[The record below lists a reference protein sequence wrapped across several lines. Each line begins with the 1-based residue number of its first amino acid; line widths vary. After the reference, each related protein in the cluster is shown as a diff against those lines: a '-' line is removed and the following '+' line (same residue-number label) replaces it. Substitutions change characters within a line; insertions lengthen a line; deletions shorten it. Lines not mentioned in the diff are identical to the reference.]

1 MIIKV
6 DIREQEMFKLIK
18 YYLEI
23 SPSYKNITIV
33 SENLPLGDVI
43 ICDDKNVE
51 RLIVER
57 KSIRDLSASIK
68 DGRYEEQSYRLNG
81 SPFSNH
87 NIIYLIEGDLNS
99 KFLFK
104 DRIDKISMYSAMFS
118 LNHYKGFSVLRTFSI
133 DETSLVICNMAYKMK
148 KCDTEN
154 KKPYYKNKSD
164 SYSDVVSKP
173 MTEKTEVVVED
184 TSITTEQNVTPS
196 VDNNGL
202 ELNEANEPNEAN
214 EKDYC
219 AVIKKVK
226 KENVTPQ
233 NIGEIM
239 LCQIPGISSVSA
251 IAILKEFQT
260 LPNLLNKLNENNDC
274 LNDVCYVNSKNQT
287 RKINKTVIQN
297 IKKFLLC

>member
-33 SENLPLGDVI
+33 SENLPLGDLI
-43 ICDDKNVE
+43 ICDENNVE
-51 RLIVER
+51 RLIIER
-57 KSIRDLSASIK
+57 KSIRDLSSSIK

-118 LNHYKGFSVLRTFSI
+118 LNHYKGFSVLRTFTI

-148 KCDTEN
+148 KCDMEN
-154 KKPYYKNKSD
+154 KKPYYKNKVEALSEPVSNPI
-164 SYSDVVSKP
+164 SYQEDVVIQETP
-173 MTEKTEVVVED
+173 
-184 TSITTEQNVTPS
+184 ITTDKPL
-196 VDNNGL
+196 VDNN
-202 ELNEANEPNEAN
+202 ETHVNETHVN

-239 LCQIPGISSVSA
+239 LCQIPGISFVSA
-251 IAILKEFQT
+251 IAILKEYQT
-260 LPNLLNKLNENNDC
+260 LPNLLNKLRENNDC
-274 LNDVCYVNSKNQT
+274 LNEISYVNSKNQT

>member
-1 MIIKV
+1 MIIKI

-43 ICDDKNVE
+43 ICDENNVE
-51 RLIVER
+51 RLIIER
-57 KSIRDLSASIK
+57 KSIRDLSSSIK

-104 DRIDKISMYSAMFS
+104 DRIDKISLYSAMFS
-118 LNHYKGFSVLRTFSI
+118 LNHYKGFSVLRTFTI

-154 KKPYYKNKSD
+154 KKPYYKNKVD
-164 SYSDVVSKP
+164 ILPEVVSKP
-173 MTEKTEVVVED
+173 TSEPTVVVVEE
-184 TSITTEQNVTPS
+184 TPITHDEQVVVVVENNETET
-196 VDNNGL
+196 
-202 ELNEANEPNEAN
+202 NESGEAN

-260 LPNLLNKLNENNDC
+260 LPNLLNKLRENNDC
-274 LNDVCYVNSKNQT
+274 LNHVSYVNSKNQT